1 MASYVELHSC
11 LSARIFGALAA
22 TLGSGIT
29 NAQMVSFAAS
39 SAAAG
44 AAILEALPVGGAPAL
59 PETLEREAKW
69 AAAIFAGLAS
79 GLTTITSAQI
89 TTLASAAVAA
99 LSAVQG
105 AVAAAAGSISTEGLL
120 LQIDIAV
127 EAFAGLAQ
135 GLASITSAETDAIA
149 ASAAAAAGDIIA
161 AQ

>member
-29 NAQMVSFAAS
+29 NSQMVSFAAS

-44 AAILEALPVGGAPAL
+44 AAILEALPNTGAPAL
-59 PETLEREAKW
+59 PEAVETEARW

-89 TTLASAAVAA
+89 TALAGAAVAA
-99 LSAVQG
+99 LSAVQA

-120 LQIDIAV
+120 LQIDIATEV
-127 EAFAGLAQ
+127 FAGLAQ
-135 GLASITSAETDAIA
+135 GMASITFAQIDAIA
-149 ASAAAAAGDIIA
+149 VSAAAAAGAIIA